1 MFPSGLSNKQKLT
14 FIKEHVFEI
23 HPITARPIRFKVE
36 MEGGSQAERIVFQEL
51 EELSRKLAPEP
62 FETANTKI
70 QEEIPENSLRASDPM
85 ILESGK
91 TLADYNIQK
100 LTNVKVPFK
109 RKKESKQA
117 FHKLKSVGRR
127 SNDSFG
133 SRTNPS
139 DSEPQYQQPKQ
150 HVTRYDFEFHAKN
163 PGFVFDPKQNKWFN
177 LQCPNP
183 NYLGKHFDLRKAKSQ
198 RLPSSLNLSS
208 QTIWELNRE
217 SSQAKPKGRWRL
229 SLMTKPFKKS
239 LPKGV
244 AGRDS
249 PFEGQEVEKSGGQ

>member
-1 MFPSGLSNKQKLT
+1 
-14 FIKEHVFEI
+14 
-23 HPITARPIRFKVE
+23 
-36 MEGGSQAERIVFQEL
+36 
-51 EELSRKLAPEP
+51 
-62 FETANTKI
+62 
-70 QEEIPENSLRASDPM
+70 M

-150 HVTRYDFEFHAKN
+150 HVTGYDFEFHAKN

-217 SSQAKPKGRWRL
+217 SSQAKRAVEVVIDDEALQEKFAKRRSRSRQPFRGPRSGKIWRPRRQ
-229 SLMTKPFKKS
+229 SLATGSSDRF
-239 LPKGV
+239 
-244 AGRDS
+244 
-249 PFEGQEVEKSGGQ
+249 